1 MRAVV
6 VTHPGGPEV
15 LEVQDRPTLEPGS
28 GEVRV
33 DVRAAGVNFTDV
45 YQRSGVYAVPT
56 PFVLGSEGCGV
67 VSAVGAGVTD
77 LRVGQR
83 VAWAQ
88 ANGSYAEQ
96 VIVRA
101 AVAVPVPDEL
111 ADDVAAGALLQ
122 GMTAHYLLNST
133 YPVQPGETVVVH
145 AAAGGV
151 GLLLTQLAKAKGARV
166 IGTVSTDEK
175 EALARGAGADLV
187 LRYDGFA
194 DEVRRL
200 TDGVGVPVVFDSV
213 GATTVDGSL
222 ACLRRRGMLVL
233 FGQSSGVVPPL
244 EPRRLMTGGSLY
256 VTRPTMGDYLETREE
271 LLWRAGDVFG
281 ALVDGSLNVRVGGRY
296 ALADAADAHRD
307 LEARRT
313 TGKLVLIPDFIRMNG
328 A

>member
-6 VTHPGGPEV
+6 VTQPGGPEV
-15 LEVQDRPTLEPGS
+15 LEVQDRPIPEPGT

-33 DVRAAGVNFTDV
+33 DVRAAGINFTDV
-45 YQRSGVYAVPT
+45 YQRTGLYAVPT
-56 PFVLGSEGCGV
+56 PFVLGSEGSGV
-67 VSAVGAGVTD
+67 VSAVGSDVPD
-77 LRVGQR
+77 LRLGQR
-83 VAWAQ
+83 IAWAQ
-88 ANGSYAEQ
+88 GPGSYAEQ
-96 VIVRA
+96 VVVRA
-101 AVAVPVPDEL
+101 AAAVPVPDAL
-111 ADDVAAGALLQ
+111 PDDVAAGALLQ

-133 YPVQPGETVVVH
+133 YAVQPGDTVVVH

-166 IGTVSTDEK
+166 IGTVGPAVAGQDK
-175 EALARGAGADLV
+175 AALAREAGADVV
-187 LRYDGFA
+187 LGYDGFA

-200 TDGVGVPVVFDSV
+200 TDGLGVPVVFDSV

-222 ACLRRRGMLVL
+222 ASLRRRGMLVL

-256 VTRPTMGDYLETREE
+256 VTRPTMGDYLASREE

-281 ALVDGSLNVRVGGRY
+281 ALVDGSLDLRIGGRY

-313 TGKLVLIPDFIRMNG
+313 TGKLVLLP
-328 A
+328 

>member
-6 VTHPGGPEV
+6 VTKPGGPEV
-15 LEVQDRPTLEPGS
+15 LELQDRATPEPGA
-28 GEVRV
+28 GELLV
-33 DVRAAGVNFTDV
+33 DVRAAGVNFTDI
-45 YQRSGVYAVPT
+45 YQRTGLYPVQT
-56 PFVLGSEGCGV
+56 PFVLGSEG
-67 VSAVGAGVTD
+67 SGAIAATGADVTD

-88 ANGSYAEQ
+88 ASGSYAEQ

-101 AVAVPVPDEL
+101 AAAVPVPDEL

-133 YPVQPGETVVVH
+133 YPVQPGDTVLVH

-166 IGTVSTDEK
+166 IATVGASSGGQDK
-175 EALARGAGADLV
+175 AARARGAGADVV
-187 LRYDGFA
+187 LGYEGFA

-200 TDGVGVPVVFDSV
+200 TDGLGVPVVFDSV

-222 ACLRRRGMLVL
+222 ASLRRRGMLVL

-256 VTRPTMGDYLETREE
+256 VTRPTMGDYLASREE

-281 ALVDGSLNVRVGGRY
+281 ALVDGSLVVRIGGRY

-313 TGKLVLIPDFIRMNG
+313 TGKLVLLP
-328 A
+328 

>member
-6 VTHPGGPEV
+6 VTQPGGPEV
-15 LEVQDRPTLEPGS
+15 LELQDRPTPEPGA

-45 YQRSGVYAVPT
+45 YQRSGLYAVPT
-56 PFVLGSEGCGV
+56 PFVLGSEGSGV
-67 VSAVGAGVTD
+67 ISAVGADVTD
-77 LRVGQR
+77 LGVGQR

-88 ANGSYAEQ
+88 AAGSYAEQ

-101 AVAVPVPDEL
+101 AAAVPVPDGL

-133 YPVQPGETVVVH
+133 YPVQPGDTVVVH

-166 IGTVSTDEK
+166 IATVGVSSGGQDKAE
-175 EALARGAGADLV
+175 LARGAGADVV
-187 LRYDGFA
+187 LGYDGFA

-222 ACLRRRGMLVL
+222 ASLRRRGMLVL

-256 VTRPTMGDYLETREE
+256 VTRPTMGDYLATRDE

-281 ALVDGSLNVRVGGRY
+281 AIVGGTLDVRIGGRY

-313 TGKLVLIPDFIRMNG
+313 TGKLVLLP
-328 A
+328 

>member
-6 VTHPGGPEV
+6 VTQPGGPEV
-15 LEVQDRPTLEPGS
+15 LELQDRPTPDPGA
-28 GEVRV
+28 GEIRV

-45 YQRSGVYAVPT
+45 YQRTGLYAVPT
-56 PFVLGSEGCGV
+56 PFVLGSEGSGV
-67 VSAVGAGVTD
+67 ISAVGADVTD
-77 LRVGQR
+77 LSVGQR

-88 ANGSYAEQ
+88 APGSYAEQ

-101 AVAVPVPDEL
+101 AAAVPVPDEL
-111 ADDVAAGALLQ
+111 ADDVAGGALLQ

-133 YPVQPGETVVVH
+133 YAVQPGDTVVVH

-166 IGTVSTDEK
+166 IATVGASSRGHDKAE
-175 EALARGAGADLV
+175 LAREAGADVV
-187 LRYDGFA
+187 LGYDGFA

-222 ACLRRRGMLVL
+222 ASLRRRGMLVL

-256 VTRPTMGDYLETREE
+256 VTRPTMGDYLATREE

-281 ALVDGSLNVRVGGRY
+281 ALVAGSLNVRHRGPVRPRGR
-296 ALADAADAHRD
+296 R
-307 LEARRT
+307 
-313 TGKLVLIPDFIRMNG
+313 
-328 A
+328 